1 VSRSSHVRLR
11 ASALLLLLLAS
22 LGIVGAAAPAHAS
35 TAQTSTT
42 WQRQVIA
49 EASRHKG
56 APYQYGAAGPSR
68 FDCSGYT
75 LYIYAKMH
83 KSLPHN
89 SSQQYSDVSHIAR
102 SRMQAGDLLFFRNSS
117 GRISHVAIYAG
128 GGTMWH
134 SPHSGSVVQKIRIY
148 SNSYVVGRP

>member
-1 VSRSSHVRLR
+1 VSRSSRVRLR

-22 LGIVGAAAPAHAS
+22 VGIVGTAAPAQAA
-35 TAQTSTT
+35 TARTSATY
-42 WQRQVIA
+42 QRSVMV
-49 EASRHKG
+49 EAAKHKG

-75 LYIYAKMH
+75 RYVFARLH

-89 SSQQYSDVSHIAR
+89 ASEQYDQVRHIAR
-102 SRMQAGDLLFFRNSS
+102 NQMQAGDLIFFRNSS

-128 GGTMWH
+128 GSGMWH
-134 SPHSGSVVQKIRIY
+134 SPHSGALVSKIRIY
-148 SNSYVVGRP
+148 SNNYVVGRP

>member
-1 VSRSSHVRLR
+1 VSRSSRVRLR

-22 LGIVGAAAPAHAS
+22 LGIVGTAAPAQAS
-35 TAQTSTT
+35 TTQTSTT

-49 EASRHKG
+49 EAGRHKG

-75 LYIYAKMH
+75 RFVYAKMH

-89 SSQQYSDVSHIAR
+89 SSQQYSSISHI
-102 SRMQAGDLLFFRNSS
+102 
-117 GRISHVAIYAG
+117 AIYAG

-148 SNSYVVGRP
+148 SNSYVIGRP